1 MQAKKLLLGAMCA
14 AFFGMVG
21 CTALEPYKINAPE
34 DLADKI
40 AEYKAEKEAQKTD
53 DYEEIDISVAVV
65 GAEDNSSAWWT
76 EFSQYFTVP
85 SGKKLVVEF
94 VNFGSGANN
103 WNNWNVCV
111 SNGERDADGY
121 SEYFVLRSDA
131 YGWGNADYN
140 GAVIEFDYGGLETN
154 WDEFR
159 EKMQGAYVT
168 LSVDH
173 AKAGAAYVEAHS
185 VSTDGFEIVEK
196 YNQAVSATND
206 INVFLISDGSHFEI
220 KKAYLVPSEIA
231 EIPDFPLVGL
241 QLANTPV
248 AIALGEEDY
257 WGSTVATAVFEDGF
271 SAVIPKEELFIAEP
285 DMTTTGTKTVVVS
298 YAKTKLGEPGDPM
311 AAYYTFEV
319 TDFAS
324 IAVTKL
330 PVSTSYFVYDKAVPF
345 YTQGLE
351 VTGTKSDGSTMVLD
365 NAALVFGVVEPIA
378 GSQDVEIEFSG
389 VKTTCPVTVKLGT
402 EAFGAT
408 DFTNA
413 WWTTFMSE
421 DKPVAAG
428 ESVTIHTFLYSDNLE
443 NWHSPC
449 TILRGAA
456 LNEYAVVRMDNF
468 GWGVGYDGNP
478 NLVTECD
485 WNFDTFAANQN
496 MSAVSITVTNNGDG
510 TATIVYNVTYANGET
525 HVQKYSGIAVDSADL
540 QVGLVSEES
549 YVVILDAPAV
559 PAKFTG
565 ISASVTANMIGG
577 AQYLTL
583 SPAAVKVVANYSDG
597 SALPVDN
604 AQVQIAFTDDKLV
617 YQVAPG
623 DKVAGV
629 ATVKYTP
636 AGGSEVSTSADLIV
650 NPTTLPVQNTQVG
663 EADYSNGWWQ
673 TFSDQWNVPAGE
685 CVSASMTLRSAA
697 AQNHQCVCT
706 ILRQT
711 DNTEFAVV
719 RMDNYGWLYATNTFE
734 GLDQLGW
741 SLACDW
747 NWDNF
752 LTGLDNS
759 KVVVTVA
766 NDGNGKGSIRY
777 YVVYQNDE
785 THFQYYDN
793 ISVNSD
799 DLNVAFVNEAS
810 LIIFD

>member
-1 MQAKKLLLGAMCA
+1 MQAKNLLLGAMCA
-14 AFFGMVG
+14 AFFGMVA

-34 DLADKI
+34 DLAEKI

-65 GAEDNSSAWWT
+65 GAEDNSSAWWS

-94 VNFGSGANN
+94 LNFGSGANN

-111 SNGERDADGY
+111 SNGERDGDGY

-140 GAVIEFDYGGLETN
+140 GAIIEFDYGGGEVN

-159 EKMQGAYVT
+159 EKMQGAHVT

-206 INVFLISDGSHFEI
+206 INVFLISDGSHFEMQ
-220 KKAYLVPSEIA
+220 KAYLVPSEIA
-231 EIPDFPLVGL
+231 EIPDFPLVDL
-241 QLANTPV
+241 QLTNTPV
-248 AIALGEEDY
+248 AVALGEEDY

-271 SAVIPKEELFIAEP
+271 TAVIPKEELFITEP

-298 YAKTKLGEPGDPM
+298 YAKTKLGEPGDPI
-311 AAYYTFEV
+311 AAYYNFEV

-330 PVSTSYFVYDKAVPF
+330 PVSTSYFVYDSAVPF
-345 YTQGLE
+345 FTQGLE

-365 NAALVFGVVEPIA
+365 NAALVFGVVEAIP
-378 GSQDVEIEFSG
+378 GSQDVDIEFSG

-408 DFTNA
+408 DFTNG

-468 GWGVGYDGNP
+468 GWGAGYDGNP

-559 PAKFTG
+559 AAKLVG
-565 ISASVTANMIGG
+565 IDAVANANVVGG
-577 AQYLTL
+577 AKYITL
-583 SPAAVKVVANYSDG
+583 SPEAVKVSALYSDG
-597 SALPVDN
+597 SSVVLGS
-604 AQVQIAFTDDKLV
+604 KE
-617 YQVAPG
+617 VAISFAN
-623 DKVAGV
+623 DKVVYDAIPGTVENV

-636 AGGSEVSTSADLIV
+636 VGGSELTASANLVIKASAQETQTEIV
-650 NPTTLPVQNTQVG
+650 G
-663 EADYSNGWWQ
+663 A
-673 TFSDQWNVPAGE
+673 
-685 CVSASMTLRSAA
+685 
-697 AQNHQCVCT
+697 
-706 ILRQT
+706 T
-711 DNTEFAVV
+711 DNSTAFWGAHSRTWSVAPGESETVSFTVGGTAAEANWNCPVFVVKTADAATEFLVA
-719 RMDNYGWLYATNTFE
+719 RLDNFGWGNSYDGVALF
-734 GLDQLGW
+734 
-741 SLACDW
+741 CDW
-747 NWDNF
+747 NWDTYLSNMP
-752 LTGLDNS
+752 GS
-759 KVVVTVA
+759 KICATVA
-766 NDGNGKGSIRY
+766 NDGCGNASLRIYDIDAAGVAY
-777 YVVYQNDE
+777 
-785 THFQYYDN
+785 HQYFDN
-793 ISVNSD
+793 IAVNSAD
-799 DLNVAFVNEAS
+799 TNFSVTLEKCH
-810 LIIFD
+810 LIFD